1 MRLLCLFFISPQGV
15 QDARAAGAVSAEARC
30 KGCVWGSC
38 CQACRGALQWLCV
51 GAGKASQQSNHPL
64 AATTAGFFSSYNNSA
79 LAPNITAEVKRLAA
93 LFPDLP
99 LYIGGHSMGAAMAHM
114 CALDLRYNANM
125 SQVHVYTYG
134 SPRVG
139 NTQFYDFFNTSVEVR
154 RPKLG
159 WLPPPTRARLRTQ
172 EGRSLIRVR
181 L

>member
-1 MRLLCLFFISPQGV
+1 MCGRLC
-15 QDARAAGAVSAEARC
+15 
-30 KGCVWGSC
+30 
-38 CQACRGALQWLCV
+38 WL
-51 GAGKASQQSNHPL
+51 ASQQSDHPL
-64 AATTAGFFSSYNNSA
+64 AAPTAGFFSSYNNSA

-139 NTQFYDFFNTSVEVR
+139 NTQFYDFFNASVEVR
-154 RPKLG
+154 LPKLG
-159 WLPPPTRARLRTQ
+159 VIVTTHQGAAERPWQLQTGCLSMMCSCWLFEHGVGTR
-172 EGRSLIRVR
+172 
-181 L
+181 